1 MTPEL
6 MRAIVPPSDR
16 QPPAAEEQTMRV
28 RTGGNDTP
36 GEIIS
41 LDWWASHRT
50 GGDGTPAIRVLLAD
64 GAALVRAGLRALLEG
79 ETGINVVA
87 EATRGEEAVA
97 LAIEMRPDVILM
109 DVALPGLDG
118 LQATRRILA
127 TPGLSQARVLI
138 LSEDGPDEDVF
149 GALRAGATGFLVKDT
164 EAAELVRAVRVLA
177 AGGAQLS
184 PHATRRLLEELVSH
198 PDPDR
203 PVPEQLEELTARERE
218 VMTLVALGLTNDEI
232 AERLVVSP
240 ATAKTHVSRAM
251 VKLHA
256 RDRAKLVALAYET
269 GFVRPGPRENE
280 EQFAQPA
287 HRPARVGLRS
297 RRPGT
302 NLASATAARPHGV
315 ATDPRV
321 RGLRVA
327 GASVALGRRVDHS
340 L

>member
-1 MTPEL
+1 
-6 MRAIVPPSDR
+6 MRG
-16 QPPAAEEQTMRV
+16 

-41 LDWWASHRT
+41 LDWWASRRT

-79 ETGINVVA
+79 EHGIKVVA
-87 EATRGEEAVA
+87 EATRGDEAVA
-97 LAIEMRPDVILM
+97 LAIEMRPDVVLM
-109 DVALPGLDG
+109 DAALPGLDG

-127 TPGLSQARVLI
+127 APGLSDARVLI
-138 LSEDGPDEDVF
+138 LSEDGLDDDVF

-164 EAAELVRAVRVLA
+164 DAAELVRAVRILA

-184 PHATRRLLEELVSH
+184 PHATRRLLEELVSQ

-218 VMTLVALGLTNDEI
+218 VMTLVALGLSNDEI

-240 ATAKTHVSRAM
+240 ATAKTHVSRSM

-269 GFVRPGPRENE
+269 GFVRPGPRETE
-280 EQFAQPA
+280 ARFAQPA
-287 HRPARVGLRS
+287 HRAARVGLRS
-297 RRPGT
+297 RRPGAT
-302 NLASATAARPHGV
+302 VASTTAARVHGV
-315 ATDPRV
+315 SPDPRV
-321 RGLRVA
+321 GGLRVA
-327 GASVALGRRVDHS
+327 GASVGLGRRVDHS
-340 L
+340 V

>member
-1 MTPEL
+1 
-6 MRAIVPPSDR
+6 MRAIVPPVIDSTR
-16 QPPAAEEQTMRV
+16 SAEEQTMRAHV
-28 RTGGNDTP
+28 GGNDTP

-50 GGDGTPAIRVLLAD
+50 GGDSSPAIRVLLAD

-79 ETGINVVA
+79 EPGIRVVS
-87 EATRGEEAVA
+87 EATCGEDAVA
-97 LAIEMRPDVILM
+97 LAIEMRPDVVLM
-109 DVALPGLDG
+109 DVRLPGLDG
-118 LQATRRILA
+118 IQATRRILA
-127 TPGLSQARVLI
+127 APGLSHAKVLI

-164 EAAELVRAVRVLA
+164 EAVELVRAVRVLA

-184 PHATRRLLEELVSH
+184 PHATRRLLEELVSQ
-198 PDPDR
+198 PDPER
-203 PVPEQLEELTARERE
+203 PVPERLEELTARERE

-269 GFVRPGPRENE
+269 GFVRPGPPQTETE
-280 EQFAQPA
+280 FVQPTYRGSHVA
-287 HRPARVGLRS
+287 LRRRRAGVKLAAAPNGRPYRVVD
-297 RRPGT
+297 PG
-302 NLASATAARPHGV
+302 
-315 ATDPRV
+315 V
-321 RGLRVA
+321 RTLWAA
-327 GASVALGRRVDHS
+327 GASAGRVRSVDHS
-340 L
+340 Q